1 MTDAQLT
8 AILTSILDILESM
21 DPDDAEHLDVEHAR
35 VGNSKIGSVREL
47 IAAADTTKPLPFGGS
62 GSVNV

>member
-47 IAAADTTKPLPFGGS
+47 IAAASTTKPLPFGS
-62 GSVNV
+62 GSVSV

>member
-47 IAAADTTKPLPFGGS
+47 IAAASTTKPWARVVS
-62 GSVNV
+62 T